1 VKSGVMTLIMCRPC
15 LVEKNIKFR
24 CVLSLAPIYIGRFIC
39 IVALDF
45 NGNAK
50 VGHNQAVPTSELL
63 ANCRR
68 QTQTPQVNTQEKFIL
83 GVTRRPRM
91 TAISYTKRS
100 THFYFN
106 KKFGLNLG
114 QIYFFKF
121 ETKLCYCETI

>member
-1 VKSGVMTLIMCRPC
+1 MCHLL

-50 VGHNQAVPTSELL
+50 VGHNQAVLTSELL

-68 QTQTPQVNTQEKFIL
+68 QTQTPQVNTPEKFIL
-83 GVTRRPRM
+83 GVTRQPRM
-91 TAISYTKRS
+91 TLPFPTQNASHI
-100 THFYFN
+100 YFN
-106 KKFGLNLG
+106 KKFGFN
-114 QIYFFKF
+114 
-121 ETKLCYCETI
+121 